1 MAVWGADVQ
10 QLRALGKKLEAG
22 AQTIDEQRNQLT
34 SALNGVQWMG
44 PDADKFKNEWQ
55 SQHVPA
61 LNKVAEALR
70 TAGKNAAKNAQE
82 QETASH

>member
-1 MAVWGADVQ
+1 MGIWGADVQ
-10 QLRALGKKLEAG
+10 QLRALGKKLDNG
-22 AQTIDEQRNQLT
+22 GQTIDDQRTQLT
-34 SALNGVQWMG
+34 SALNGTQWMG

-70 TAGKNAAKNAQE
+70 TAGKSAAKNATE
-82 QETASH
+82 QETASK